1 MAHRNA
7 PLTPR
12 GRLLLCRRIATGSP
26 VAHVAA
32 QIGISR
38 HCATKWWLRDQEL
51 GEKGLSDRP
60 SQPVTSPRR
69 TPERLEEKICRIR
82 RAERIG
88 PDRIAWRLGIPASTV
103 HRVLTRHDLSRLR
116 QLDRGS
122 PRCLVGRRGLEPLT
136 SCVSCKRATGLR
148 QRPRRCAR
156 YHQVV
161 TR

>member
-26 VAHVAA
+26 VALVAA
-32 QIGISR
+32 QMGISR

-69 TPERLEEKICRIR
+69 TRSGSR
-82 RAERIG
+82 RRSAGSAG
-88 PDRIAWRLGIPASTV
+88 P
-103 HRVLTRHDLSRLR
+103 
-116 QLDRGS
+116 RGS
-122 PRCLVGRRGLEPLT
+122 GRTGSPGASASPPRPCTACSPVTT
-136 SCVSCKRATGLR
+136 SAGFASSTGDLGS
-148 QRPRRCAR
+148 AWWA
-156 YHQVV
+156 VEDLNL
-161 TR
+161 